1 MGGGH
6 RQAAEIFIDVMF
18 MLDICISFVT
28 CYEDQVWNAQ
38 GHWTQDDE
46 FDLFAVAFICG
57 VWTDSDFYVRVF
69 VRI

>member
-28 CYEDQVWNAQ
+28 CYEDQV
-38 GHWTQDDE
+38 
-46 FDLFAVAFICG
+46 
-57 VWTDSDFYVRVF
+57 
-69 VRI
+69 